1 MSDEN
6 MGFGTLES
14 KKNQLLY
21 AIISGKGVPDSFVTE
36 NEEQDMLKYIAN
48 NGSASSE
55 GLTSVQRENVAKIPD
70 MLTNIESLQTDKQDV
85 LTAGDNIT
93 IVDGVIS
100 ATGGGGGS
108 TDPGGTANWV
118 TNTAWGNL
126 AAGTDTTGKTA
137 LELIKMATVS
147 YVNPKATVSY
157 SVASTVLEVGS
168 SSNVT
173 ITVSGIVKGTSDVSK
188 IQLYNGSTLLQ
199 EKTYSTATSS
209 YVFDSVTISSN
220 TTFNVRVVDT
230 QNKYTPYSK
239 NYTFVSATYYGTL
252 DTAPTDATGLTKVLR
267 TKATFENKFTCDN
280 KHVVYMYPAT
290 FGNLKSILD
299 GNGFENI
306 TDFTKTTITIG
317 SVSYN
322 AYYTTG
328 KKTLNSFTYK
338 FIY

>member
-6 MGFGTLES
+6 MGFGVLES

-36 NEEQDMLKYIAN
+36 NEEQDMLKYLAN

-70 MLTNIESLQTDKQDV
+70 MLENIENLKTDKQDV

-100 ATGGGGGS
+100 ATGGGGG
-108 TDPGGTANWV
+108 TGDEGATADWV
-118 TNTAWGNL
+118 TNTTWGNL

-157 SVASTVLEVGS
+157 SISSTILETGS
-168 SSNVT
+168 SSTVVVS
-173 ITVSGIVKGTSDVSK
+173 VSGITKGTSDVSK
-188 IQLYNGSTLLQ
+188 IQLYNGNTLLQ
-199 EKTYSTATSS
+199 EKTYSTSTSS
-209 YVFDSVTISSN
+209 YVFDGVAINSN
-220 TTFNVRVVDT
+220 TTFNIRVVDT
-230 QNKYTPYSK
+230 QNKYTPYSRT
-239 NYTFVSATYYGTL
+239 YTFVSATYYGTS

-280 KHVVYMYPAT
+280 KHVVYMYPAS

-299 GNGFENI
+299 GNGFENL

-322 AYYTTG
+322 VYYTTG

-338 FIY
+338 FVY

>member
-1 MSDEN
+1 MADEHL
-6 MGFGTLES
+6 GFGVLEN

-21 AIISGKGVPDSFVTE
+21 AIISGEGVPENFATD
-36 NEEQDMLKYIAN
+36 NEEQDLLKYMAN
-48 NGSASSE
+48 NGTASSE
-55 GLTSVQRENVAKIPD
+55 GLTTVQRQNVAKIPE

-100 ATGGGGGS
+100 ATGGGGS

-173 ITVSGIVKGTSDVSK
+173 ITVSGIVKGTGEVSK

-209 YVFDSVTISSN
+209 YVFDAVTISSN
-220 TTFNVRVVDT
+220 TTFNVRVVDAE
-230 QNKYTPYSK
+230 NKYNTYDK
-239 NYTFVSATYYGTL
+239 TYTFVSATYYGTL
-252 DTAPTDATGLTKVLR
+252 GAAPTDATGLTKVLR

-280 KHVVYMYPAT
+280 KHVVYMYPAS
-290 FGNLKSILD
+290 FGNLKSVLD
-299 GNGFENI
+299 GNGFENL